1 MSTNTEMQNCE
12 LNQTVNQES
21 QSVPCNEN
29 RLVYSP
35 DVDIAETETGID
47 LTFDMPGVD
56 QGHLDISIEKD
67 VLTVVGHAEVDQEE
81 GYEFLYREFGT
92 GDYRRAFR
100 LPEYVDAQN
109 VDATIK
115 QGILTIHLPKA
126 KRQTVTVKAV

>member
-1 MSTNTEMQNCE
+1 MSTNTETQNCE
-12 LNQTVNQES
+12 SKEPASQEQ
-21 QSVPCNEN
+21 QSIQSNEN
-29 RLVYSP
+29 TLVYSP

-56 QGHLDISIEKD
+56 QDHLDISIDKD

-81 GYEFLYREFGT
+81 GYESLYREFGA

-100 LPEYVDAQN
+100 LPEYVDSQN
-109 VDATIK
+109 VDATVK